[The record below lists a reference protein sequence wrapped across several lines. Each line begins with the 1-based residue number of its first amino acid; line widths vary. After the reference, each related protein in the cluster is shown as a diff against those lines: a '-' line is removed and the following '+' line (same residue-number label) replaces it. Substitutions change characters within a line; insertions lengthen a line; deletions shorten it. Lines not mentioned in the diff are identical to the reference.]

1 MVLVVLCLMA
11 LSCTLHK
18 GQVDIYSRELPQFY
32 IGTTNA
38 VVKGPT
44 LLTFHGVANDSSG
57 QQPVPIIVHVLI
69 KAKRQVNGSYFVRTV
84 TYVERVVLLS
94 KGRVAI
100 H

>member
-1 MVLVVLCLMA
+1 MVLVVLSLMA
-11 LSCTLHK
+11 LSCTPHK
-18 GQVDIYSRELPQFY
+18 GQVDIYNKELPQFY

-44 LLTFHGVANDSSG
+44 LLTFHGVANDTSTAG
-57 QQPVPIIVHVLI
+57 QQPIIVHVLI

-94 KGRVAI
+94 KGRVAM